1 MSSSCI
7 YNYRN
12 FFIENNSLQKNKK
25 YHTVGTDQKSNRKT
39 RNTTLSEQIKNLTE
53 KQEISLS
60 HSKFFPIKAGPI
72 KTILGKKFPSVFQQL
87 LQL

>member
-25 YHTVGTDQKSNRKT
+25 YHTVGTDKKSNRKT

-53 KQEISLS
+53 KQEIPHCLNS
-60 HSKFFPIKAGPI
+60 SKI
-72 KTILGKKFPSVFQQL
+72 
-87 LQL
+87 